1 MRQLFALLLWVVTN
15 ESLRTQFQTARTGA
29 RISMMSSGLPI
40 DLQGK
45 TVFIGGV
52 ADSSG

>member
-1 MRQLFALLLWVVTN
+1 MRQLFAALLLVVSS
-15 ESLRTQFQTARTGA
+15 ESIRTQFRSARTGV
-29 RISMMSSGLPI
+29 RLSMMSSGLPI